1 MVSTRAH
8 AEPVVLSL
16 TARSSTRE
24 VNVLSHLI
32 NLEIKDCVRQ
42 LESNMIFYKNRIL
55 FELVK
60 QRTIFKCKIKLND
73 LFQTCFCYTKIIRSQ
88 GDILEI
94 KISSLKEK
102 KCQK

>member
-16 TARSSTRE
+16 TARSSTQE

-32 NLEIKDCVRQ
+32 KLKIKDCVRQ
-42 LESNMIFYKNRIL
+42 LESNIFYKNRIL

>member
-1 MVSTRAH
+1 MVSTQAH

-16 TARSSTRE
+16 TARSSTQE

-32 NLEIKDCVRQ
+32 NLKIKDCVRQ

-60 QRTIFKCKIKLND
+60 QRRFLSVK
-73 LFQTCFCYTKIIRSQ
+73 
-88 GDILEI
+88 
-94 KISSLKEK
+94 
-102 KCQK
+102 

>member
-1 MVSTRAH
+1 MVSTQAH

-42 LESNMIFYKNRIL
+42 LETNMIFYKNRIL
-55 FELVK
+55 F
-60 QRTIFKCKIKLND
+60 D
-73 LFQTCFCYTKIIRSQ
+73 
-88 GDILEI
+88 
-94 KISSLKEK
+94 
-102 KCQK
+102 